1 MEVSLVRAK
10 IEDADEM
17 WKIQV
22 TAFKEMLDYYQDYD
36 TSPGNESLEV
46 IQDKIQHSYF
56 YFIRTNGK
64 KVGGIRIKILDD
76 GKKSISPLF
85 VMPEYRD
92 RGIAQKAIRLCENI
106 HGSDCWILD
115 TIMEEAGNC
124 HLYEKMGYHAT
135 GHKEKIN
142 DKLTLVFYAK

>member
-1 MEVSLVRAK
+1 MSCRNRLLLIFRSRSA
-10 IEDADEM
+10 
-17 WKIQV
+17 
-22 TAFKEMLDYYQDYD
+22 
-36 TSPGNESLEV
+36 
-46 IQDKIQHSYF
+46 H
-56 YFIRTNGK
+56 
-64 KVGGIRIKILDD
+64 
-76 GKKSISPLF
+76 
-85 VMPEYRD
+85 

-124 HLYEKMGYHAT
+124 HLYEKMGYHET